1 MPFPEPCGRSREG
14 AGEASAGAHVGR
26 AIERRNVH
34 CSECRGRQLS
44 RRQHCSDRYGE
55 VREGSAA
62 SKNPRTHV
70 RSRPG
75 PLMLKGVCRRANPS
89 LELGMTLPP
98 LLLLHCTEAAGNQ
111 IPPALGWEAAGGAWP
126 GPSGGRRVGPL
137 GPRCPVPSPSLVGPP
152 QQFLRDLN
160 GSAGPDPYCKR
171 KGSQECPPPL

>member
-1 MPFPEPCGRSREG
+1 
-14 AGEASAGAHVGR
+14 
-26 AIERRNVH
+26 
-34 CSECRGRQLS
+34 
-44 RRQHCSDRYGE
+44 
-55 VREGSAA
+55 
-62 SKNPRTHV
+62 
-70 RSRPG
+70 
-75 PLMLKGVCRRANPS
+75 MLKGMRRRANPS

-126 GPSGGRRVGPL
+126 GLSGGRRVGPL

-160 GSAGPDPYCKR
+160 GSAGRDPHCKR